1 MLELASNNS
10 TPAQRSQPHNLDAEK
25 SVLGAVFIKPAA
37 FDEVATTLQVDD
49 FFLPAHREIFEAM
62 LALDKRH
69 QPIDVIAV
77 ADELKTRGMLPR
89 LEGGESYLLALANSV
104 PTAENSAHYGRLVKE
119 KSTLRRLIAACAEVQ
134 SSAYG
139 DFGEFEAFLDEAET
153 KIFKVAQQNR
163 RETYTATGDLMEEVL
178 HNVEVRSAR
187 SDRNACTGVPTGFTR
202 LDELTAG
209 LQRENLII
217 VAARPGGGKT
227 SWAVNVAMHAALQ
240 QKIPVLIFSLEMS
253 KYELMERML
262 AGEARIDSGKIKR
275 GFLEY
280 SDWKNKIHPASGR
293 LAAAPILIDDSSA
306 ISIMEIRAKARRFR
320 SDPKYFP
327 PPPQVSDGG
336 HAPPSPLGLIVV
348 DYLQLASGGKSR
360 KDDNRQQEIAEISRG
375 LKSLAKDLKIPI
387 IAISQLNREV
397 EKREGKPKLS
407 DLRESGA
414 IEQDADMILFIHR
427 EDMQGGDTPDA
438 SMPTAIAEIIVGK
451 HRNGGTGAV
460 KMTFIKEYTRF
471 ENYADDPDPGSAWGE

>member
-1 MLELASNNS
+1 MLELATT
-10 TPAQRSQPHNLDAEK
+10 TPASSSTRTPPHNLDAEK
-25 SVLGAVFIKPAA
+25 SVLGAIFIKPTA
-37 FDEVATTLQVDD
+37 FDEVATSLQVDD
-49 FFLPAHREIFEAM
+49 FFLPAHREIFEGM
-62 LALDKRH
+62 LALDRRR
-69 QPIDVIAV
+69 QPLDVIAV
-77 ADELKTRGMLPR
+77 ADELKTRGLLAR
-89 LEGGESYLLALANSV
+89 LEGGESYLLALANAV
-104 PTAENSAHYGRLVKE
+104 PTAENILHYARLVKE
-119 KSTLRRLIAACAEVQ
+119 KATLRRLIAACAEVQ

-163 RETYTATGDLMEEVL
+163 RETYAATGDLMEEVL
-178 HNVEVRSAR
+178 HNLEVRTAER
-187 SDRNACTGVPTGFTR
+187 KAVTGVPTGFTK
-202 LDELTAG
+202 LDDLTAG
-209 LQRENLII
+209 LQRENLVI

-240 QKIPVLIFSLEMS
+240 HKIPVLIFSLEMS

-262 AGEARIDSGKIKR
+262 AGEARIDSSKIKR

-280 SDWKNKIHPASGR
+280 ADWKNKIHPASGR
-293 LAAAPILIDDSSA
+293 LAAAPILIDDSSS

-320 SDPKYFP
+320 GDPRYFP
-327 PPPQVSDGG
+327 PPPITDG
-336 HAPPSPLGLIVV
+336 HPPPPPLGLVVV
-348 DYLQLASGGKSR
+348 DYLQLARGSAAR
-360 KDDNRQQEIAEISRG
+360 RDDNRQQEIAEISRG
-375 LKSLAKDLKIPI
+375 LKALAKDLKIPI

-414 IEQDADMILFIHR
+414 IEQDADLILFIHR
-427 EDMQGGDTPDA
+427 EDMTGGDTPDA
-438 SMPTAIAEIIVGK
+438 ASPTAVAEIVIGK

-471 ENYADDPDPGSAWGE
+471 ENYADDPEGGWRD

>member
-1 MLELASNNS
+1 MLELASS
-10 TPAQRSQPHNLDAEK
+10 SAGPVSRTPPHNMDAEK
-25 SVLGAVFIKPAA
+25 SVLGGVFIKPAA

-62 LALDKRH
+62 LALDQRR
-69 QPIDVIAV
+69 QPLDVIAV

-89 LEGGESYLLALANSV
+89 LEGGETYLLTLANAV
-104 PTAENSAHYGRLVKE
+104 PTAENIVHYARLVRE
-119 KSTLRRLIAACAEVQ
+119 KATLRRLIAACAEVQ

-139 DFGEFEAFLDEAET
+139 DFGEFELFMDEAET

-163 RETYTATGDLMEEVL
+163 RETYSSTADMMEEVL
-178 HNVEVRSAR
+178 HNIEVRASERKAV
-187 SDRNACTGVPTGFTR
+187 TGVPTGFTK
-202 LDELTAG
+202 LDEYTAG

-227 SWAVNVAMHAALQ
+227 SWAVNVAVNAAMK
-240 QKIPVLIFSLEMS
+240 KIPVLIFSLEMS

-262 AGEARIDSGKIKR
+262 AGEARLDSARIKR

-293 LAAAPILIDDSSA
+293 LAEAPILIDDSSA

-320 SDPKYFP
+320 SDPRYFPAQPVIEGQRP
-327 PPPQVSDGG
+327 PPP
-336 HAPPSPLGLIVV
+336 PLGLIVV
-348 DYLQLASGGKSR
+348 DYLQLARSGGNR
-360 KDDNRQQEIAEISRG
+360 RDENRQQEIAEISRG
-375 LKSLAKDLKIPI
+375 LKALAKDLKIPI
-387 IAISQLNREV
+387 IAVSQLNREV

-414 IEQDADMILFIHR
+414 IEQDADLILFIHR
-427 EDMQGGDTPDA
+427 EDMQGDAMTDTG
-438 SMPTAIAEIIVGK
+438 PTATAELIIGK
-451 HRNGGTGAV
+451 HRNGATGAV
-460 KMTFIKEYTRF
+460 KVTFIKEYTKF
-471 ENYADDPDPGSAWGE
+471 ENYADEPEERF

>member
-1 MLELASNNS
+1 MSVLEVVSSNPAAAGR
-10 TPAQRSQPHNLDAEK
+10 TPPHNLEAEK
-25 SVLGAVFIKPAA
+25 SVLGSVFIKPAS
-37 FDEVATTLQVDD
+37 FDEVATNLGTDD
-49 FFLPAHREIFEAM
+49 FFLPAHREIFESMVAI
-62 LALDKRH
+62 DKRR
-69 QPIDVIAV
+69 QAIDVIAV
-77 ADELKTRGMLPR
+77 ADELKTHGMLAR
-89 LEGGESYLLALANSV
+89 LDGGQSYLNDLANAV
-104 PTAENSAHYGRLVKE
+104 PTAENVLHYARMVRGRGRLP
-119 KSTLRRLIAACAEVQ
+119 RLIAACADVQ

-139 DFGEFEAFLDEAET
+139 DFGEFETFLDEAET
-153 KIFKVAQQNR
+153 KIFKVAQLNR
-163 RETYTATGDLMEEVL
+163 RETYSSTGDMMEEVL
-178 HNVEVRSAR
+178 HNLEVRTAER
-187 SDRNACTGVPTGFTR
+187 RAVTGVPTGFTK

-240 QKIPVLIFSLEMS
+240 HKIPVLLFSLEMS

-262 AGEARIDSGKIKR
+262 AGEARIDSSKIKR

-280 SDWKNKIHPASGR
+280 ADWKNKIHPASGR
-293 LAAAPILIDDSSA
+293 LASAPILIDDSSA

-327 PPPQVSDGG
+327 PPAPVADGG
-336 HAPPSPLGLIVV
+336 HPPRPPLGLVVV
-348 DYLQLASGGKSR
+348 DYLQLARGAQTR
-360 KDDNRQQEIAEISRG
+360 RDENRQQEIADISRG
-375 LKSLAKDLKIPI
+375 LKALAKDLKIPI

-407 DLRESGA
+407 DLRESGS
-414 IEQDADMILFIHR
+414 IEQDADMVLFIHR
-427 EDMQGGDTPDA
+427 EDMAGGDGPD
-438 SMPTAIAEIIVGK
+438 SSPTAIAEIIIGK

-471 ENYADDPDPGSAWGE
+471 ENFADDPEPGWGE